1 MSHMKEKETV
11 TIYICTNL
19 TQMEYTIYKDHL
31 DIISE
36 LEYALSIDEVM

>member
-1 MSHMKEKETV
+1 MCHIEEKETV
-11 TIYICTNL
+11 TIYIYTNL
-19 TQMEYTIYKDHL
+19 KKMEYTIYKDHL

>member
-1 MSHMKEKETV
+1 MSHIKEKETV
-11 TIYICTNL
+11 TIYIYTNH